1 MAPKTSAGA
10 QKEGGEAPPKAV
22 KKRTTDPGVRV
33 QGGRIYDSKT
43 GTTCHQ
49 CRQKTVEVKAKCGT
63 CTMYFCPRCLLNRY
77 GEEVDK
83 VNQLPKWSCPKCRD
97 ICNCSNCRKK
107 RGLEATGILANM
119 SKAAGFTSVS
129 DLLQKNPNAKRP
141 PSASLQAPGAKAPKD
156 ATAPAAPKAQKKQK
170 KAEPVEAAEL
180 IGDELLGA
188 RPNPMPERESV
199 RIHRVPGE
207 VSDVRWPPGVA
218 DRMDLPPDCS
228 AGDLA
233 EVLEFLKVF
242 GEQTGTSSV
251 SLSVLAVELLQ
262 PARTAGHS
270 AYAREERSVAGHVH
284 MRLLD
289 LVRSDWGIKESVG
302 IHGWQAVMKQYLRQ
316 DRLQGLSALD
326 KLSGDASDGRA
337 TSSLAE
343 DDDGEAGDQ
352 GIAAAVSP
360 GAVAAAAGGAGGTE
374 GVQSAVE
381 DPLLAFPPGGYWALP
396 AGARLRMLRCL
407 CFDALETRTLRE
419 AMEAAMDA
427 AAAEGKERREE
438 LAAAK
443 REARE
448 AWQKQRDREI
458 ALLLANGD
466 GSGLTIEEQ
475 RALMEGS
482 WAKMEA
488 TGAAA
493 AGQVPACS
501 GAAVAFPAAMRIVP
515 LGSDRSGALFWK
527 LSCCPVLAGAE
538 GAVLMASE
546 FRAAE
551 SDEWS
556 VCRDAA
562 ALAAALDGRGR
573 REAALLRAIEAGYG
587 TAAPYAAKPGC
598 ASDAKLGARE
608 GGNIGDAR
616 SAAAPKKAGAK
627 SGAGATAAKAG
638 KSRMAAEVS
647 ATDTAAAAT
656 EAASKVGCQ
665 RQPIQPATA
674 VPTSAVR
681 PGAKKSTAKPTIGSV
696 PCGAAAAEKPKAG
709 KKRTALEA
717 ATVDTNAAGRAAS
730 DAAKDPSSGAAVPAG
745 TAATESGNKHQ
756 KRQALAE
763 VQQSL
768 VGTQPEQAPA
778 SGQFADLATL
788 CNGGPGAAS
797 MSGKRQRKQKFDSL
811 RF

>member
-1 MAPKTSAGA
+1 MAPKTSTGA
-10 QKEGGEAPPKAV
+10 QKEGEQAPPKAV
-22 KKRTTDPGVRV
+22 KKRTTDPGIRV

-141 PSASLQAPGAKAPKD
+141 PSAPLQAPRSKAPKE
-156 ATAPAAPKAQKKQK
+156 ATAAAALKAQKKQK
-170 KAEPVEAAEL
+170 KAEPKEAADL
-180 IGDELLGA
+180 IDDELLGA
-188 RPNPMPERESV
+188 WPNPMPERESV
-199 RIHRVPGE
+199 CIHRVPGE

-218 DRMDLPPDCS
+218 NRVDLPPDCN

-242 GEQTGTSSV
+242 GEQMGTVSI
-251 SLSVLAVELLQ
+251 SLSILAVELLQ
-262 PARTAGHS
+262 AATTSGHS
-270 AYAREERSVAGHVH
+270 AYAREERSLAGHVH

-302 IHGWQAVMKQYLRQ
+302 IHGWQVVMKQYLRQ
-316 DRLQGLSALD
+316 DRLQGFASLD
-326 KLSGDASDGRA
+326 KLSGNASAGRT
-337 TSSLAE
+337 TSSPAK

-352 GIAAAVSP
+352 GTAAVVSP
-360 GAVAAAAGGAGGTE
+360 GAVVAAAGGAGGTE
-374 GVQSAVE
+374 GDPAVAE
-381 DPLLAFPPGGYWALP
+381 DPLLVFPPGGYWALP
-396 AGARLRMLRCL
+396 TGARLRMLRCL
-407 CFDALETRTLRE
+407 CFDALETRAIRE

-427 AAAEGKERREE
+427 AAAEDKGRREE
-438 LAAAK
+438 VAAAK

-448 AWQKQRDREI
+448 AWQKQRDKEI

-475 RALMEGS
+475 RALMDSS
-482 WAKMEA
+482 WAKVES
-488 TGAAA
+488 AAA

-501 GAAVAFPAAMRIVP
+501 GAATAFPAAMRILP

-527 LSCCPVLAGAE
+527 LSCCPVLAGADR
-538 GAVLMASE
+538 AVLMASE

-556 VCRDAA
+556 VCPDAA

-573 REAALLRAIEAGYG
+573 REAALLRALEAGCG
-587 TAAPYAAKPGC
+587 AKVSS
-598 ASDAKLGARE
+598 AFDARSGARE
-608 GGNIGDAR
+608 GAKTVDVK
-616 SAAAPKKAGAK
+616 SAAAPKEAGGK
-627 SGAGATAAKAG
+627 SGIGPAAAKAG
-638 KSRMAAEVS
+638 KSRMAVDVS
-647 ATDTAAAAT
+647 GGTDAAAVVAV
-656 EAASKVGCQ
+656 AASKAGGL
-665 RQPIQPATA
+665 QPVAAGETG
-674 VPTSAVR
+674 S
-681 PGAKKSTAKPTIGSV
+681 KKSTAKPIRALVHSV
-696 PCGAAAAEKPKAG
+696 TAAAGHPKAR
-709 KKRTALEA
+709 KKRAAQEA
-717 ATVDTNAAGRAAS
+717 AIADTA
-730 DAAKDPSSGAAVPAG
+730 
-745 TAATESGNKHQ
+745 TA
-756 KRQALAE
+756 
-763 VQQSL
+763 
-768 VGTQPEQAPA
+768 
-778 SGQFADLATL
+778 D
-788 CNGGPGAAS
+788 
-797 MSGKRQRKQKFDSL
+797 
-811 RF
+811 